1 MRGPFANPRL
11 ALTLRRWR
19 GRFGISAP
27 RVAVR
32 THLPW
37 YWRAI
42 GAVAIL
48 ALSLALAGWIYD
60 AGRRFSGVDRGAT
73 EQELNT
79 LRANSS
85 ALELELARLRS
96 LADAS
101 ESKLQIELTAQQ
113 QLTRQAKALEE
124 ENDRLKQDLSVFEA
138 LAQAEE
144 KEGSLS
150 INRLRVEADGTG
162 LYRYRMLVAI
172 QGGKKEREFN
182 GSLQL
187 AITLLQDGK
196 SVMMV
201 LPSAGASV
209 VRDYDLKFKYFR
221 RVEGTFKV
229 PTAARVRSVE
239 VRLLQDGVLKA
250 SKIAAM

>member
-1 MRGPFANPRL
+1 
-11 ALTLRRWR
+11 LTLRRWR

-42 GAVAIL
+42 GAVSIL
-48 ALSLALAGWIYD
+48 AISLALAGWIYD
-60 AGRRFSGVDRGAT
+60 AGRRFSGFDRGET
-73 EQELNT
+73 EQELNK
-79 LRANSS
+79 LRATS
-85 ALELELARLRS
+85 ATLEQELARLRS

-101 ESKLQIELTAQQ
+101 QSKLQIELTAQQ

-124 ENDRLKQDLSVFEA
+124 ENDRLKEDLSVFES

-144 KEGSLS
+144 PEGSVS
-150 INRLRVEADGTG
+150 INRLRVEAEAPDQ
-162 LYRYRMLVAI
+162 YRYRMLVAI

-182 GSLQL
+182 GSLRL
-187 AITLLQDGK
+187 AITVQQDGK
-196 SVMMV
+196 SVMMI
-201 LPSAGASV
+201 LPSAGASA
-209 VRDYDLKFKYFR
+209 VREYDLKFKHFR
-221 RVEGTFKV
+221 RVEGTFKI
-229 PTAARVRSVE
+229 PAAAQVKSVE

-250 SKIAAM
+250 SKTVAM